1 LFLLREKGFLEGRIL
16 SYINDKCNT
25 TYIPNYI
32 DKKEEVDYYLP
43 INMKRREAFYRKRS
57 ALRKA
62 KSKSSLKL
70 RNTVISK

>member
-1 LFLLREKGFLEGRIL
+1 LFLLREKGFLESPIL

-25 TYIPNYI
+25 TLIPNYENKRK
-32 DKKEEVDYYLP
+32 DVDYYLP
-43 INMKRREAFYRKRS
+43 VNMKRREAFFRKRS

-70 RNTVISK
+70 RSTVKSK